1 MPSVFQVMECQKL
14 ICRSVRPL
22 LGAKCRCE
30 QGNCPVVRQSTSQ
43 ANNLSC
49 IFIFFASWQAGLL
62 FCAIKT
68 PGSPSAAW
76 ERSDCRPSVG
86 DCRCGG
92 TGDGR
97 REASAL
103 PNPLSCWLSSQQ
115 TLCRR
120 LRSVPFAEVRSAL
133 AQSARLDLIR
143 SFEPESLPQYEVG
156 QSGRAPTCFE
166 RHITIL
172 VGPILKGRRKWLCSL
187 SLTDAAFPA
196 LGSLTGLPG
205 LVSGLSTSRRGP
217 RRPRR
222 SRDAD
227 EALTIMPAQES
238 RYRQGKQLA
247 AGTGWNFLTLYPR
260 LLGQGGDHRR
270 LVAAA
275 KEGRRHKSRGS
286 VVAAPVHDHDHSA
299 QASSDGYRRS
309 EQTSAE
315 GRPKS
320 GSPPTHDAD
329 EGEFPHH

>member
-1 MPSVFQVMECQKL
+1 MQNV
-14 ICRSVRPL
+14 
-22 LGAKCRCE
+22 GASRE
-30 QGNCPVVRQSTSQ
+30 IALSFDNPHRRQ
-43 ANNLSC
+43 NNLSR

-76 ERSDCRPSVG
+76 ERSVG
-86 DCRCGG
+86 DCRCRR

-103 PNPLSCWLSSQQ
+103 PNPLSCWVSSQQ
-115 TLCRR
+115 TVCRR
-120 LRSVPFAEVRSAL
+120 LRSVPFAEVGSAL

-156 QSGRAPTCFE
+156 QSGRAPNWFE

-172 VGPILKGRRKWLCSL
+172 FGPILKGRREWLCSL

-227 EALTIMPAQES
+227 GPDGIFSLYIRAYWGKEAIIEGSWQPPRKAANTKHGAPSLRPLCVITTIRRKRAATAIGVQSRLQPRGVRSPALHPLTTLMKANSRTIES
-238 RYRQGKQLA
+238 I
-247 AGTGWNFLTLYPR
+247 GTGAGN
-260 LLGQGGDHRR
+260 
-270 LVAAA
+270 
-275 KEGRRHKSRGS
+275 GR
-286 VVAAPVHDHDHSA
+286 VV
-299 QASSDGYRRS
+299 
-309 EQTSAE
+309 
-315 GRPKS
+315 S
-320 GSPPTHDAD
+320 G
-329 EGEFPHH
+329 

>member
-1 MPSVFQVMECQKL
+1 MQNV
-14 ICRSVRPL
+14 
-22 LGAKCRCE
+22 GASRE
-30 QGNCPVVRQSTSQ
+30 IALSFDNPHRRQ
-43 ANNLSC
+43 NNLSR

-86 DCRCGG
+86 DCRCRG

-103 PNPLSCWLSSQQ
+103 PNPLSCWVSSQQ
-115 TLCRR
+115 TVSRR

-143 SFEPESLPQYEVG
+143 SIEPESLPQYEVG
-156 QSGRAPTCFE
+156 QSGRAPNWFE

-205 LVSGLSTSRRGP
+205 LGF
-217 RRPRR
+217 R
-222 SRDAD
+222 SVD
-227 EALTIMPAQES
+227 E
-238 RYRQGKQLA
+238 
-247 AGTGWNFLTLYPR
+247 
-260 LLGQGGDHRR
+260 
-270 LVAAA
+270 
-275 KEGRRHKSRGS
+275 
-286 VVAAPVHDHDHSA
+286 
-299 QASSDGYRRS
+299 
-309 EQTSAE
+309 
-315 GRPKS
+315 
-320 GSPPTHDAD
+320 
-329 EGEFPHH
+329 